1 MTELEQKLLFAERY
15 LRNKRNDALMI
26 VGAIM
31 GRAVIDVDP
40 MIVINNANTWVNDPI
55 VIAEM
60 KRLEEA
66 PAESSALL
74 FELQTNIR
82 ECMTRGE
89 ETAAM
94 KGWQILLTARGLMKT
109 DAKDDGKSDDQ
120 LAKLAAMIAPE
131 LGLD

>member
-26 VGAIM
+26 VGNIM

-40 MIVINNANTWVNDPI
+40 MVVINNANSWVNDPV

-89 ETAAM
+89 EAAAM
-94 KGWQILLTARGLMKT
+94 KGWQILLTARGLMKP
-109 DAKDDGKSDDQ
+109 DSKDDGKSDDQ
-120 LAKLAAMIAPE
+120 LAKLAAMVAPE
-131 LGLD
+131 LGFE